1 MLSSQFEK
9 SVPSANLAV
18 QLGDQEFDFI
28 RTVVEKN
35 AGIVL
40 NSTKRQLVQGRLA
53 RRIRDLGLQSFGE
66 YCELVRNG
74 GPEELIEL
82 INSITTNVTAF
93 FRESH
98 HFDVL
103 KTLMLPESIIRNEK
117 TRRLRIWSAGCSSG
131 EEPYSIAMTAA
142 DFMAKLRDW
151 DFKILATDIDS
162 EILETAAQ
170 GIYSADRSRGLSAER
185 QQRFFSMGTGEYAG
199 QVRVKPALQAM
210 IAFRTLNLMH
220 KWPMQGP
227 FDVIFCRNVMIYFD
241 QSTREKLLER
251 YAQLL
256 ADGGYLCLGHSESI
270 QMQCTQFKLV
280 GNTIY
285 RKLETN

>member
-1 MLSSQFEK
+1 
-9 SVPSANLAV
+9 
-18 QLGDQEFDFI
+18 
-28 RTVVEKN
+28 
-35 AGIVL
+35 
-40 NSTKRQLVQGRLA
+40 
-53 RRIRDLGLQSFGE
+53 
-66 YCELVRNG
+66 
-74 GPEELIEL
+74 
-82 INSITTNVTAF
+82 
-93 FRESH
+93 
-98 HFDVL
+98 
-103 KTLMLPESIIRNEK
+103 
-117 TRRLRIWSAGCSSG
+117 
-131 EEPYSIAMTAA
+131 
-142 DFMAKLRDW
+142 
-151 DFKILATDIDS
+151 
-162 EILETAAQ
+162 
-170 GIYSADRSRGLSAER
+170 
-185 QQRFFSMGTGEYAG
+185 EYAG